1 MGKHNK
7 SKKRKNSS
15 EGSSGQ
21 QKNARNGGSPDKI
34 AVSDTLHQANSV
46 LFNCENDE
54 TVELSNSVFEP
65 DQRSSLSDAS
75 GSMSPSIISDGA
87 DPSNLPT
94 NLDLFKYLKQMDS
107 KINIM
112 DKKLEK
118 LDTLEKK
125 VCEVDGDMKKLWN
138 FVHDQLKENKD
149 SITKISDRIDT
160 FEFALGTAHEQ
171 ITQLNSDKKRM
182 QDSILYL
189 QSQSMRNNLVFS
201 VITEDNHENPEAT
214 EVKVRHFMV
223 EKLKIAQDIVDG
235 FQLERVHRM
244 GSNSSGTYAT
254 ARPRNVVAKFLHFKD
269 RETVRRARMNL
280 KGTGY
285 FVNEQFPKEISD
297 RRRELLPKMH
307 QAKRDG
313 KTSWLSYD
321 TLYIDGRPVRS
332 ER

>member
-1 MGKHNK
+1 MHVCRMLWVHTNVCIGIVHTC
-7 SKKRKNSS
+7 
-15 EGSSGQ
+15 GH
-21 QKNARNGGSPDKI
+21 
-34 AVSDTLHQANSV
+34 V
-46 LFNCENDE
+46 
-54 TVELSNSVFEP
+54 SVFCSSF
-65 DQRSSLSDAS
+65 RSSIRCFCSSVCAS
-75 GSMSPSIISDGA
+75 YDCISLCSSFHLPSIHFFRVAVQTTAI
-87 DPSNLPT
+87 NL
-94 NLDLFKYLKQMDS
+94 
-107 KINIM
+107 M

-201 VITEDNHENPEAT
+201 GITEDNHENPEAT

-223 EKLKIAQDIVDG
+223 DKLKIAQDIVDG

>member
-1 MGKHNK
+1 
-7 SKKRKNSS
+7 
-15 EGSSGQ
+15 
-21 QKNARNGGSPDKI
+21 
-34 AVSDTLHQANSV
+34 
-46 LFNCENDE
+46 
-54 TVELSNSVFEP
+54 
-65 DQRSSLSDAS
+65 
-75 GSMSPSIISDGA
+75 
-87 DPSNLPT
+87 
-94 NLDLFKYLKQMDS
+94 
-107 KINIM
+107 M

-201 VITEDNHENPEAT
+201 GITEDNHENPEAT

-223 EKLKIAQDIVDG
+223 DKLKIAQDIVDG

>member
-1 MGKHNK
+1 
-7 SKKRKNSS
+7 
-15 EGSSGQ
+15 
-21 QKNARNGGSPDKI
+21 
-34 AVSDTLHQANSV
+34 
-46 LFNCENDE
+46 
-54 TVELSNSVFEP
+54 
-65 DQRSSLSDAS
+65 
-75 GSMSPSIISDGA
+75 
-87 DPSNLPT
+87 
-94 NLDLFKYLKQMDS
+94 
-107 KINIM
+107 
-112 DKKLEK
+112 
-118 LDTLEKK
+118 
-125 VCEVDGDMKKLWN
+125 MKKLWN
-138 FVHDQLKENKD
+138 FVHDQLKENKY

-201 VITEDNHENPEAT
+201 GITEDNHENPEAT

-223 EKLKIAQDIVDG
+223 DKLKIAQDIVDG

-269 RETVRRARMNL
+269 RETVRRAHMNL

-313 KTSWLSYD
+313 KTSWLSFD
-321 TLYIDGRPVRS
+321 SLYIDGRPVRS